1 MDLRLD
7 FKFNTPNST
16 SASLFLHYT
25 VLLCFNSNFIV
36 KFKLARGAKR

>member
-7 FKFNTPNST
+7 FKFNTPNLT
-16 SASLFLHYT
+16 SASFFLYYA

-36 KFKLARGAKR
+36 KFKLVGGVKR